1 MFWGHVQGC
10 GAGQR
15 AAGRRRFV
23 LVRLLA
29 GLAGG
34 SLVLAGVAGCD
45 GAEADPDPGPVEPPV
60 VGSTT
65 EDGANA
71 GDDDSGVDEDDGA
84 SGPQEYEHPVPGPDF
99 DDDGQAGAEA
109 AAVYFLELYSYVY
122 ATGDFEK
129 WSATTATDCGFCS
142 ATVEH
147 VSEIYSEDGYATKA
161 PPQIQEILSQM
172 DNSQEGAYVVEMRF
186 RDGELRVFSS
196 QGEVVR
202 TAPGGDVAAWFL
214 VQRVSDG
221 WRLLGVESEAAEGS

>member
-109 AAVYFLELYSYVY
+109 AAVYFVELYSYLY
-122 ATGDFEK
+122 ATGDFEA
-129 WSATTATDCGFCS
+129 WDELTTDECNFCS
-142 ATVEH
+142 GVRERVDA
-147 VSEIYSEDGYATKA
+147 IYTGDGYAITGVPTITSQSSHLWTDEPGDFA
-161 PPQIQEILSQM
+161 IDLQVEAAEVEVYTATHARQESHPSGPVRIAVL
-172 DNSQEGAYVVEMRF
+172 VEA
-186 RDGELRVFSS
+186 RDGEWKIV
-196 QGEVVR
+196 G
-202 TAPGGDVAAWFL
+202 AD
-214 VQRVSDG
+214 
-221 WRLLGVESEAAEGS
+221 AEDAD

>member
-1 MFWGHVQGC
+1 MFWGHVHGC

-109 AAVYFLELYSYVY
+109 AAVYFVELYSYLY
-122 ATGDFEK
+122 ATGDFEA
-129 WSATTATDCGFCS
+129 WDELTTDECNFCAGVRERVRS
-142 ATVEH
+142 LYH
-147 VSEIYSEDGYATKA
+147 
-161 PPQIQEILSQM
+161 
-172 DNSQEGAYVVEMRF
+172 EGGHGVTYEP
-186 RDGELRVFSS
+186 S
-196 QGEVVR
+196 
-202 TAPGGDVAAWFL
+202 
-214 VQRVSDG
+214 
-221 WRLLGVESEAAEGS
+221 VESVAGQIWDSSPGDFSVAVVLPSPALEIVDASGAITDAYEEVLTRVWVLVERRAGHWFVVGVDAEEL